1 MTSVAVLDAMPS
13 PWIWLMCCLR
23 KLDENNWLDLMRIT
37 TLMLTFEFRITF
49 SNVRL
54 KRTHNGRSPYRCSL
68 EILNAA
74 GSNPTTLICAP
85 TLFVVS
91 LIIVNN
97 YVRTFI
103 SLMAVWSFTLATLL
117 GSLEVVENVV
127 KICNCIQKLLLTLP
141 HGEYLIG
148 YWFSGGEAW
157 LVFVVDVVGL
167 MSWSVRQ
174 NIEECLIVNT
184 QQRNSCIIAAFG
196 EICIFEYEINKEP
209 TIIKSMFCA
218 G

>member
-74 GSNPTTLICAP
+74 GSNLTTLICAP

-103 SLMAVWSFTLATLL
+103 SLVAVWSFTLATLL

-127 KICNCIQKLLLTLP
+127 KFVIVSRSFYLP
-141 HGEYLIG
+141 YRMENIWSDIDFPGEKPGWYL
-148 YWFSGGEAW
+148 S
-157 LVFVVDVVGL
+157 L
-167 MSWSVRQ
+167 MLWV
-174 NIEECLIVNT
+174 
-184 QQRNSCIIAAFG
+184 
-196 EICIFEYEINKEP
+196 
-209 TIIKSMFCA
+209 
-218 G
+218 